1 MEFNTEDRMD
11 IDIDMDEEYDMV
23 PMPMYMQEGMPGMEQ
38 PGMMEMTPE
47 MMGFPGMMGVPGM
60 MEMTP
65 EMMGVPG
72 VMGVPGMMPGA
83 MGVPGLMP
91 WTMPPGIP
99 EGMPGMMYG
108 PMGTEEMMPRN
119 FSGMNMM
126 EMEEDEYSNR
136 EDDSNDDMRKEKDY
150 GPLEINRIL
159 MKIERYNPG
168 IFRYL
173 RMYGMSYKAARRFIK
188 KIIKLTLMYYE
199 D

>member
-1 MEFNTEDRMD
+1 MESNTEDRMD

-23 PMPMYMQEGMPGMEQ
+23 PMPMYMQEGMPRMGQ
-38 PGMMEMTPE
+38 PAMMEMTPE
-47 MMGFPGMMGVPGM
+47 MMGFPGMM
-60 MEMTP
+60 EMNP

-72 VMGVPGMMPGA
+72 AMGVPGMMPCA

-99 EGMPGMMYG
+99 EGMPGMMYS
-108 PMGTEEMMPRN
+108 PMGMEEMRPRN

-126 EMEEDEYSNR
+126 EMEEDEYSNG
-136 EDDSNDDMRKEKDY
+136 EDDFNDDMRKEKDY

-159 MKIERYNPG
+159 TKIERYNPG
-168 IFRYL
+168 MFRYL
-173 RMYGMSYKAARRFIK
+173 RMYGMSYKSARRFIK